1 MILYGKPVVESRKNQ
16 IIDFFS
22 NKNGVYIAILF
33 FWNNE
38 WSRVYVRNKQKFGE
52 SVGCEVRVFGQEK
65 EYAYNEIVHVI
76 HELNNDDRCLGTLI
90 QLPLPEWLQPYQQ
103 VLCDEIDSTKDIDAM
118 TTQMMGKIATGKGGV
133 VYPAAVAA
141 TIELLKYYEIDNL
154 RGKQVSILGQS
165 NLIGKPMALYC
176 IHQWAQVHSF
186 GVDGN
191 PKIMKEVCKKSD
203 YIISATGV
211 VGLVDKSFI
220 KPTNLSAEDKVARQI
235 VIDIGYGF
243 TKEGKATGDVKFDDI
258 EQLVGGITP
267 VPGGI
272 WPLCVCELFGNVMK
286 LN

>member
-22 NKNGVYIAILF
+22 DKNGVYIAILF
-33 FWNNE
+33 FGNNE

-52 SVGCEVRVFGQEK
+52 SVGCEVRIFGQEK
-65 EYAYNEIVHVI
+65 EYVYNEIVHFI
-76 HELNNDDRCLGTLI
+76 HELNNDDRCLGILI

-118 TTQMMGKIATGKGGV
+118 TTQMMGKIATGKGGT

-154 RGKQVSILGQS
+154 RGKQVSILWQS

-176 IHQWAQVHSF
+176 IYQWAQVHSF
-186 GVDGN
+186 GVDGD
-191 PKIMKEVCKKSD
+191 PKIMREVCKKSD
-203 YIISATGV
+203 YIISGTGV
-211 VGLVDKSFI
+211 VGLVDKGF
-220 KPTNLSAEDKVARQI
+220 LSEWQI

-243 TKEGKATGDVKFDDI
+243 TKEGKATGDVKFDDV
-258 EQLVGGITP
+258 EQLVDGITP

-286 LN
+286 LKPHNW